1 VGEGREE
8 SEEEQ
13 VGAGPAAARAHLLTW
28 RRAGAGGLV
37 DTVLGT
43 PGLAQSSERSQ
54 DLVSLCRR
62 AHGLIGKMITTAPGP
77 GLFDRSVE
85 RTGSL
90 THNRP
95 LLRLL
100 P

>member
-1 VGEGREE
+1 MGEGREE
-8 SEEEQ
+8 AEEEQ

-28 RRAGAGGLV
+28 RIV